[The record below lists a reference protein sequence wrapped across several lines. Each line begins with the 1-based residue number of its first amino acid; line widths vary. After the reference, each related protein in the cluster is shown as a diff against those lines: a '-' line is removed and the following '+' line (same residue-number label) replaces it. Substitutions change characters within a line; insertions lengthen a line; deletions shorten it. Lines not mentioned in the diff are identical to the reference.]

1 MPFNEAELI
10 ELERRIGYHFENR
23 SLLKTALLHK
33 SALEGKEGHC
43 NDKLEWLGD
52 AVVGLYIAD
61 YLFSQYEKPR
71 SWLSAMKAKWA
82 SEESL
87 AQVARN
93 IHLERFILLGK
104 GEEKGRGREKSSII
118 SSALEAL
125 VGAVYLDSKSFDMTK
140 KVLDTIFS
148 SEGGLELVFLSV
160 NYKSLL
166 QTWSLKEHET
176 LPFYQVMEE
185 SLDRKNYRIAVLI
198 NGKELAIGE
207 GTNKKKAEQ
216 EAARKAW
223 EKIIEEKYD
232 HRDNPCF

>member
-1 MPFNEAELI
+1 MPLIEDELI
-10 ELERRIGYHFENR
+10 ELEHRIGYHFENR
-23 SLLKTALLHK
+23 NLLKIALLHK
-33 SALEGKEGHC
+33 SALEGREGHC
-43 NDKLEWLGD
+43 NDKFEWLGD

-61 YLFSQYEKPR
+61 YLFSHYEKPR

-104 GEEKGRGREKSSII
+104 GEEKGRGREKDSII

-125 VGAVYLDSKSFDMTK
+125 VGAVYLDSKSFDKTK

-148 SEGGLELVFLSV
+148 SEGGLELIFLSV

-176 LPFYQVMEE
+176 LPAYQVIEE
-185 SLDRKNYRIAVLI
+185 SLDHKKYRISVRI
-198 NGKELAIGE
+198 NEKEVAIGE
-207 GTNKKKAEQ
+207 GCSKKKAEQ

-223 EKIIEEKYD
+223 EKIIEEKYGFS
-232 HRDNPCF
+232 DNQCF

>member
-1 MPFNEAELI
+1 
-10 ELERRIGYHFENR
+10 
-23 SLLKTALLHK
+23 
-33 SALEGKEGHC
+33 
-43 NDKLEWLGD
+43 
-52 AVVGLYIAD
+52 
-61 YLFSQYEKPR
+61 
-71 SWLSAMKAKWA
+71 MKAKWA

-104 GEEKGRGREKSSII
+104 GEERGRGREKNSII

-125 VGAVYLDSKSFDMTK
+125 VGAVYLDSKSFDTTK

-176 LPFYQVMEE
+176 LPAYQVIEE
-185 SLDRKNYRIAVLI
+185 SLDRKIYRIAVLI
-198 NGKELAIGE
+198 NEKEIAIGE

-223 EKIIEEKYD
+223 EKIIEEKYGF
-232 HRDNPCF
+232 RDNPCF

>member
-10 ELERRIGYHFENR
+10 ELEHRIGYHFENR

-43 NDKLEWLGD
+43 NDKFEWLGD
-52 AVVGLYIAD
+52 AVVGFYIAD

-104 GEEKGRGREKSSII
+104 GEERGRGREKNSII

-125 VGAVYLDSKSFDMTK
+125 VGAVYLDSKSFDTTK

-148 SEGGLELVFLSV
+148 SEGGLSV

-176 LPFYQVMEE
+176 LPAYQVIEE
-185 SLDRKNYRIAVLI
+185 SLDRKIYRIAVLI
-198 NGKELAIGE
+198 NEKEIAIGE

-223 EKIIEEKYD
+223 EKIIEEKYGF
-232 HRDNPCF
+232 RDNPCF

>member
-1 MPFNEAELI
+1 MPLIDAKLI
-10 ELERRIGYHFENR
+10 ELERRIGYHFQNQN
-23 SLLKTALLHK
+23 LLKIALLHK

-43 NDKLEWLGD
+43 NDKFEWLGD

-61 YLFSQYEKPR
+61 YLFSRYEKPR

-93 IHLERFILLGK
+93 IHLDQCIFLGK
-104 GEEKGRGREKSSII
+104 GEEKGRGREKDSII

-125 VGAVYLDSKSFDMTK
+125 VGAIYLDSKSYDVTK
-140 KVLDTIFS
+140 KVLDIIFS
-148 SEGGLELVFLSV
+148 SEGGLELIFLSV

-166 QTWSLKEHET
+166 QTWSLKRHEC
-176 LPFYQVMEE
+176 LPVYQVIEQ
-185 SLDRKNYRIAVLI
+185 SSDRQGYRVAVHIL
-198 NGKELAIGE
+198 GREVAIGE
-207 GTNKKKAEQ
+207 GSNKKKAEQ

-223 EKIIEEKYD
+223 ERIIDEKSD
-232 HRDNPCF
+232 FSDNQCF

>member
-10 ELERRIGYHFENR
+10 ELEHRIGYHFENR

-43 NDKLEWLGD
+43 NDKFEWLGD

-104 GEEKGRGREKSSII
+104 GEERGRGREKNSII

-125 VGAVYLDSKSFDMTK
+125 VGAVYLDSKSFDTTK

-176 LPFYQVMEE
+176 LPAYQVIEE
-185 SLDRKNYRIAVLI
+185 SLDRKIYRIAVLI
-198 NGKELAIGE
+198 NEKEIAIGE

-223 EKIIEEKYD
+223 EKIIEEKYGF
-232 HRDNPCF
+232 RDNPCF

>member
-1 MPFNEAELI
+1 MEAELF
-10 ELERRIGYHFENR
+10 ELERRIGYHFQNKA
-23 SLLKTALLHK
+23 LLKIALLHK

-43 NDKLEWLGD
+43 NDTFEWLGD

-87 AQVARN
+87 AQVARK
-93 IHLERFILLGK
+93 IQLERFILLGK
-104 GEEKGRGREKSSII
+104 GEEKGRGREKDSII

-125 VGAVYLDSKSFDMTK
+125 VGAIYLDSKSYDITK

-148 SEGGLELVFLSV
+148 SNGGLELILLSV

-166 QTWSLKEHET
+166 QTWSLKQYEC
-176 LPFYQVMEE
+176 LPVYLVVEQF
-185 SLDRKNYRIAVLI
+185 SNRKKYRVVVQI
-198 NGKELAIGE
+198 NGREIAIGE
-207 GTNKKKAEQ
+207 GSNKKKAEQ

-223 EKIIEEKYD
+223 EKIIDKKYNT
-232 HRDNPCF
+232 RDNPCI

>member
-1 MPFNEAELI
+1 MPLIEDELI
-10 ELERRIGYHFENR
+10 ELEHRIGYHFENR
-23 SLLKTALLHK
+23 NLLKIALLHK
-33 SALEGKEGHC
+33 SALEGREGHC
-43 NDKLEWLGD
+43 NDKFEWLGD
-52 AVVGLYIAD
+52 AVVGFYIAD

-104 GEEKGRGREKSSII
+104 GEERGRGREKNSII

-125 VGAVYLDSKSFDMTK
+125 VGAVYLDSKSFDTTK

-176 LPFYQVMEE
+176 LPAYQVIEE
-185 SLDRKNYRIAVLI
+185 SLDHKKYCISVRI
-198 NGKELAIGE
+198 NEKEVAIGE
-207 GTNKKKAEQ
+207 GCSKKKAEQ

-223 EKIIEEKYD
+223 EKIIEEKYGFS
-232 HRDNPCF
+232 DNQCF

>member
-140 KVLDTIFS
+140 NVLDTIFS

-176 LPFYQVMEE
+176 LPFYQVIEE
-185 SLDRKNYRIAVLI
+185 TFDRKNYRIAVLI
-198 NGKELAIGE
+198 NEKELAIGE

>member
-1 MPFNEAELI
+1 MPFNEDELI
-10 ELERRIGYHFENR
+10 ELENRIGYHFENR
-23 SLLKTALLHK
+23 SLLKIALLHK

-43 NDKLEWLGD
+43 NDKFEWLGD

-104 GEEKGRGREKSSII
+104 GEEKGRGREKNSII

-125 VGAVYLDSKSFDMTK
+125 VGAVYLDSKSFDLTK

-166 QTWSLKEHET
+166 QTWSLKEYET
-176 LPFYQVMEE
+176 LPMYQVVEE
-185 SLDRKNYRIAVLI
+185 SHELKTYRIAVFI
-198 NGKELAIGE
+198 NDKDLAVGE
-207 GTNKKKAEQ
+207 GSSKKKAEQ
-216 EAARKAW
+216 DAARKAW
-223 EKIIEEKYD
+223 ENIIEEKYGF
-232 HRDNPCF
+232 RDDPCF